1 MGNGCLPLPCAVVMV
16 NGYSRGDGRTGEMP
30 SNSNG
35 FYKELLN
42 HHIILNAQL
51 KGNFCENKY
60 V

>member
-1 MGNGCLPLPCAVVMV
+1 MGNGCPPLPCAVVMV
-16 NGYSRGDGRTGEMP
+16 NGYSRGDERTGEMP

-51 KGNFCENKY
+51 KGNF
-60 V
+60 